1 MPASVW
7 VEMIC
12 VILGASGSR
21 LLTAQIL
28 QEDLFFRSARST
40 LDLRGAQQASE
51 KAGKL
56 CCVSVSVKKGK
67 ILKITLS
74 KLISLNDGLFKLKIS
89 SLF

>member
-1 MPASVW
+1 MLASAW

-40 LDLRGAQQASE
+40 LDLRGAQHAGE

-56 CCVSVSVKKGK
+56 CCVCVCVNKLYIYIYIYIYMYVKKEK
-67 ILKITLS
+67 S
-74 KLISLNDGLFKLKIS
+74 
-89 SLF
+89 